1 MKKRTKKSKNKA
13 LIFLI
18 CLLSVFAVAL
28 IGSIFTSNN
37 VSSDW
42 YESIKPD
49 ITPPNIVFPIV
60 WNILFILI
68 AISLYFVWIN
78 SKKKDKNKIII
89 GYGINFLL
97 NILWSVLY
105 FGIRKP
111 NYAFIEIFFL
121 WASIL
126 YLIIMNWKID
136 KKASYLL
143 IPYLLWVGFAT
154 YLNFLSI

>member
-1 MKKRTKKSKNKA
+1 MENKKKL

-28 IGSIFTSNN
+28 IGSIFTTNTVNSE
-37 VSSDW
+37 W
-42 YESIKPD
+42 YEQIKPD
-49 ITPPNIVFPIV
+49 ITPPNFVFPIV
-60 WNILFILI
+60 WNILFVLI

-78 SKKKDKNKIII
+78 SKKKDKNKILLA
-89 GYGINFLL
+89 YGVNFFL
-97 NILWSVLY
+97 NILWSALY

-126 YLIIMNWKID
+126 YLILMNCKID

-154 YLNFLSI
+154 YLNFLSF